1 MKGKPGKEYEL
12 LSQKIYQELLI
23 SENFS
28 NIAVKHNVNM
38 QGKDTKHQIDI
49 YWETEIDGSIK
60 KVLVEAK
67 DYSRPVSK
75 DKIGTFLSVIRDIP
89 NSVGIFIA
97 KSGFQKGAKEW
108 AEKNE
113 VQLVE
118 IRDYKKEDF
127 EGKMMKLKLNI
138 SMKGTDKT
146 YSCIEI
152 NGYEKIGKVLYN
164 VVDKTIKM
172 FDKNNKII

>member
-1 MKGKPGKEYEL
+1 MKEKLGKEYEL

-23 SENFS
+23 SEKFLDIEVN
-28 NIAVKHNVNM
+28 HNVNI
-38 QGKDTKHQIDI
+38 QGKDTKHQIDV
-49 YWETEIDGSIK
+49 YWEIDVTGTIIK
-60 KVLVEAK
+60 FLVEAK

-75 DKIGTFLSVIRDIP
+75 EKIGTFLSVINDIP
-89 NSVGIFIA
+89 NSVGIFVSKA
-97 KSGFQKGAKEW
+97 GFQKGAKEW
-108 AEKNE
+108 AEKNG
-113 VQLVE
+113 VLLCE
-118 IRDYKKEDF
+118 IRDYKEEDF
-127 EGKMMKLKLNI
+127 DGKMMKLKLNI

-164 VVDKTIKM
+164 VTDKTIKM